1 MPVSPII
8 RIKCIYTEE
17 LLLIAIAYLKAD
29 LKALFSTQYS
39 RRSHYRG
46 LANVATEEQKNQS
59 SEQEPE
65 ELLEQESAEGVG
77 ELDAASLN
85 EALQQAKDQTL
96 RTLAEMQNLRRRV
109 DRDVE
114 NAHKFALEKFVG
126 ELLPVVDNLE
136 RALAAID
143 ADEEHL
149 AAVREGIE
157 LTLKSF
163 LGVLDGHKVKQ
174 IEPTGEHFNP
184 DFHQAI
190 SMVPSPDVAENTV
203 MEVFQK
209 GYTLNDRLVRPAMVV
224 VSKGVE

>member
-1 MPVSPII
+1 M
-8 RIKCIYTEE
+8 
-17 LLLIAIAYLKAD
+17 
-29 LKALFSTQYS
+29 
-39 RRSHYRG
+39 
-46 LANVATEEQKNQS
+46 ATEDQGNPG

-65 ELLEQESAEGVG
+65 EVVEQEGAAGEEGVV
-77 ELDAASLN
+77 ELDAEALS

-96 RTLAEMQNLRRRV
+96 RTQAEMQNLRRRV

-143 ADEEHL
+143 ADDANLSAE
-149 AAVREGIE
+149 REGIE

-163 LGVLDGHKVKQ
+163 LGVLEGHKVKQ
-174 IEPTGEHFNP
+174 VEPTGEHFNP

-190 SMVPSPDVAENTV
+190 SMVPNPDVAANTV

-224 VSKGVE
+224 VSKGAE